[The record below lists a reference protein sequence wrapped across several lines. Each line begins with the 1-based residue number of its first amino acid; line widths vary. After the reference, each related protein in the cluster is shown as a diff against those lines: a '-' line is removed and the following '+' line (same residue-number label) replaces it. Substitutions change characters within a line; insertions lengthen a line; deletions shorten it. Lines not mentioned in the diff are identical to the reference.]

1 MAIEPE
7 DLLPHFE
14 REMARMRRSMRV
26 FAEQYP
32 KIAAR
37 LAITGEHS
45 EDPHVERLL
54 QSFALLAAYH
64 GTRLE
69 DDVPAF
75 TRSLLETAHGAF
87 LRQFPSCAIA
97 QFDPPSAELTEPR
110 TIPRGTECV
119 APASRVVFRT
129 AYDVTLAP
137 VAIASVRYTT
147 AALAPARATLP
158 PETTGPLSLTF
169 ELTGASAT
177 FAAVPD
183 TVRLHLTGA
192 REIVSAL
199 ADAALLYTARTFV
212 EADGSGTWKRV
223 DPPLSAVGLADADA
237 LLDPPR
243 DATLA
248 PFHLLMEYAV
258 FPERF
263 DFLDLN
269 FSALMRA
276 VGSARRIT
284 LHLAIA
290 GVHPDSHRAQRL
302 GAASAEHARLF
313 CTPVVNLF
321 PGDAQPIETHPGVA
335 YYAIRPLA
343 AKTSVAPVEIWAV
356 DTVRQTAPQTAT
368 LTPFDSLQHASAVGD
383 LYWTV
388 LRDEE
393 RRAPKPV
400 AVDPETGQAIQPT
413 EPATPAEEAEARRG
427 VELALVSLN
436 GMPADPGTRQLA
448 ITLACTHG
456 DLSTLRE
463 RGSSLREGDANSSVT
478 LLSRPSISRWPKFR
492 QGELWELLSL
502 LVPQPVRLNAGGLE
516 TLRRLCVRLAAP
528 SLDAGRQFDA
538 LVSLSTTRVRRWM
551 PGKPASAFVP
561 GLDITLVVDEQ
572 RFAGFSLEVLARV
585 MEQVFAPYAPVNSF
599 VSLVLASAHTGATL
613 RRGEPLPGVT
623 PVV

>member
-14 REMARMRRSMRV
+14 REMALMRRSMRV
-26 FAEQYP
+26 FAERYP

-64 GTRLE
+64 DTRLQ
-69 DDVPAF
+69 DDVPEF

-87 LRQFPSCAIA
+87 LRPFPSCAIA

-110 TIPRGTECV
+110 TISRGTACV
-119 APASRVVFRT
+119 APASRVTFLT

-137 VAIASVRYTT
+137 LAIASVRYTT

-158 PETTGPLSLTF
+158 TETTGLLSLTF

-183 TVRLHLTGA
+183 IVRLHLTGA
-192 REIVSAL
+192 REIVAAL
-199 ADAALLYTARTFV
+199 TDAALLYTARTFV

-263 DFLDLN
+263 DFLDVD
-269 FSALMRA
+269 FAALTRA
-276 VGSARRIT
+276 AGAARRIT
-284 LHLAIA
+284 LHMAIA

-302 GAASAEHARLF
+302 GAASADHVRLF

-321 PGDAQPIETHPGVA
+321 AGDAQPIETQPGLA
-335 YYAIRPLA
+335 HYAIRPLA
-343 AKTSVAPVEIWAV
+343 LKTAAPVEIWAV
-356 DTVRQTAPQTAT
+356 DKVRQTAPQGS
-368 LTPFDSLQHASAVGD
+368 PQ
-383 LYWTV
+383 
-388 LRDEE
+388 
-393 RRAPKPV
+393 K
-400 AVDPETGQAIQPT
+400 T
-413 EPATPAEEAEARRG
+413 EK
-427 VELALVSLN
+427 
-436 GMPADPGTRQLA
+436 
-448 ITLACTHG
+448 I
-456 DLSTLRE
+456 
-463 RGSSLREGDANSSVT
+463 
-478 LLSRPSISRWPKFR
+478 
-492 QGELWELLSL
+492 
-502 LVPQPVRLNAGGLE
+502 VR
-516 TLRRLCVRLAAP
+516 
-528 SLDAGRQFDA
+528 
-538 LVSLSTTRVRRWM
+538 
-551 PGKPASAFVP
+551 
-561 GLDITLVVDEQ
+561 
-572 RFAGFSLEVLARV
+572 
-585 MEQVFAPYAPVNSF
+585 
-599 VSLVLASAHTGATL
+599 
-613 RRGEPLPGVT
+613 
-623 PVV
+623 